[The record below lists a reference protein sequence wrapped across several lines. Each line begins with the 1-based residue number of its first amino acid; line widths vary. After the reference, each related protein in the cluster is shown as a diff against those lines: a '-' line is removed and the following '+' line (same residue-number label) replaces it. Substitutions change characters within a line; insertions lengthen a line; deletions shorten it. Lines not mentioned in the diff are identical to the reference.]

1 MEINIYV
8 PCKKIEKHYNQAL
21 SEYIKRSSPW
31 CKINIIALK
40 SYQKLATKKGAKV
53 YLVTS
58 GKNTPSSP
66 ELATLINDLNV
77 SGYSC
82 IDFILDDN
90 SQDIIKNLS
99 GNDIFVEEFN
109 LSSFQMG
116 EQLTAVV
123 LTEQLYRA
131 FTIQKNIT
139 YHK

>member
-8 PCKKIEKHYNQAL
+8 PCKKIEKYYNQAI
-21 SEYIKRSSPW
+21 SEYVKRSSPW

-40 SYQKLATKKGAKV
+40 SYDKLTTKKGAKV
-53 YLVTS
+53 YIVTS
-58 GKNTPSSP
+58 GANTPSSP
-66 ELATLINDLNV
+66 ELAMLIKDLNI

-82 IDFILDDN
+82 IDFVIDCDTNDTTQILSDKGI
-90 SQDIIKNLS
+90 SA
-99 GNDIFVEEFN
+99 EEFN

-116 EQLTAVV
+116 EQLTTVV